1 MVEFCPECGN
11 MLRKKTCGCG
21 YGELD
26 ATSKNSSHNQLKKIW
41 SPPSPN
47 NIYCKITATSYE
59 KLKSVLNKGMTPD
72 KLKEVRENLKNR
84 LYSCSI
90 CLYYHAEISR
100 CKYKN
105 QYLTKDSIC
114 RSFEPFPD
122 K

>member
-11 MLRKKTCGCG
+11 MLRKNACRCGF
-21 YGELD
+21 D
-26 ATSKNSSHNQLKKIW
+26 DSNTTSKNASPNQLKKICCP
-41 SPPSPN
+41 SSPN
-47 NIYCKITATSYE
+47 AIYCKITATAYE
-59 KLKSVLNKGMTPD
+59 KLKSMLNKGMYPE

-84 LYSCSI
+84 FYSCSI
-90 CLYYHAEISR
+90 CLYYHAQISR

-122 K
+122 N

>member
-11 MLRKKTCGCG
+11 MLRKKACGCG

-26 ATSKNSSHNQLKKIW
+26 NTLKNSSHNQLKKIW

-72 KLKEVRENLKNR
+72 KLKEVREKLKNHF
-84 LYSCSI
+84 YSCSN

-122 K
+122 N